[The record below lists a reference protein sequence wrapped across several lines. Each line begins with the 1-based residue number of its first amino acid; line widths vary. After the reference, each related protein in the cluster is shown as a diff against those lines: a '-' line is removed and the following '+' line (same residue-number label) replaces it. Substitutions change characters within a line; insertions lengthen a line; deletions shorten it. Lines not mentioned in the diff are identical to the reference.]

1 MTKNPKNSFYVS
13 IDVDLTD
20 ENTFFDGTNG
30 TGEFYVN
37 LILNYGLAN

>member
-1 MTKNPKNSFYVS
+1 MKTLRNSFCVS
-13 IDVDLTD
+13 IDVNSTD